1 MNSAKKK
8 DGKKKTKKRIKKK
21 THFEINPNF
30 VLESIDSKD
39 LSLEEI
45 NNYIKRLTIEYE
57 KEKEAKNLFQI
68 ERDKLLEMREIEK
81 KKVED
86 LKAELLSTHEQLS
99 NLEEEHYQEVTMF
112 KKKIQYLTIEHQS
125 KVNGIKF
132 EIEKSNKENIDD
144 GLKEKEKYISELKNF

>member
-1 MNSAKKK
+1 MIFS
-8 DGKKKTKKRIKKK
+8 
-21 THFEINPNF
+21 
-30 VLESIDSKD
+30 
-39 LSLEEI
+39 
-45 NNYIKRLTIEYE
+45 
-57 KEKEAKNLFQI
+57 
-68 ERDKLLEMREIEK
+68 K

-132 EIEKSNKENIDD
+132 EIENHYIIIFFLRNSDKINI
-144 GLKEKEKYISELKNF
+144 